1 MNQAIISL
9 KPQYVELVLSG
20 QKSVELRNRIVRLEP
35 GTRVWIYATKPVGGI
50 VAMADV
56 ESVVHAKPAAIWRRY
71 GKEICINKD
80 CFDSYIGDREC
91 ATAMILTSVR
101 KLHEFLALDGIR
113 RAVGSFHPPQFYARL
128 SSECVLF
135 GALNRRVSIG
145 SDGDIDED
153 RKELARGAA

>member
-35 GTRVWIYATKPVGGI
+35 GSRVWIYATKPVGGI

-80 CFDSYIGDREC
+80 CFDSYIGNRDC
-91 ATAMILTSVR
+91 ATAMLLTSVR
-101 KLHEFLALDGIR
+101 KLHKFLTLDGIR
-113 RAVGSFHPPQFYARL
+113 RAVGSFHPPQFYTRL
-128 SSECVLF
+128 SSDGLLI
-135 GALNRRVSIG
+135 GALNRSMSIG
-145 SDGDIDED
+145 KDVDIGDDGN
-153 RKELARGAA
+153 